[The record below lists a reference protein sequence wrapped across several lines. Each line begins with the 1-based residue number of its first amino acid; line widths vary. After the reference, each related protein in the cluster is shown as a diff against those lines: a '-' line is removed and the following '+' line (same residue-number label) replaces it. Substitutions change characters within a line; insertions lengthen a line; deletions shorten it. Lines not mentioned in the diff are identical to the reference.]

1 MNSNIRMDIRG
12 LHWKTTGPGWQSIN
26 GGTKVGHDIEI
37 VNGRNLKVNKE
48 YQEGQFSVTYEEMYK
63 DGTHGDQF
71 AELNC
76 ENIGALYQDILT
88 TPSSECYWDL
98 DHAGRWNQKYDVCRG
113 NGGKRCKEIY
123 DSRAS

>member
-1 MNSNIRMDIRG
+1 MDIRG
-12 LHWKTTGPGWQSIN
+12 CIGKQQDQAY
-26 GGTKVGHDIEI
+26 KVGHDIEI
-37 VNGRNLKVNKE
+37 VNGRNLKVNKG
-48 YQEGQFSVTYEEMYK
+48 YQEAQFSVTYEEMYK

-98 DHAGRWNQKYDVCRG
+98 DHAGRWNQNTMYVKA
-113 NGGKRCKEIY
+113 IY
-123 DSRAS
+123 DFRAVESKQWYIRYLYQKTENNG

>member
-1 MNSNIRMDIRG
+1 
-12 LHWKTTGPGWQSIN
+12 
-26 GGTKVGHDIEI
+26 
-37 VNGRNLKVNKE
+37 
-48 YQEGQFSVTYEEMYK
+48 MYK

-98 DHAGRWNQKYDVCRG
+98 DHAGRWNQNRCMSWQWRQKMQG
-113 NGGKRCKEIY
+113 NI
-123 DSRAS
+123 